1 MLYLKNNKLKMK
13 ITYLRQTWVI
23 QIQKLPRSY
32 MNMMSKLDIIISYV
46 NILKIQRFYVISKCS
61 SNS

>member
-1 MLYLKNNKLKMK
+1 MK

-46 NILKIQRFYVISKCS
+46 NILKIQRFYVIS
-61 SNS
+61 